1 MNNLKRSAKARNCGE
16 PSDTRTAVI
25 IAAKSCLDAGKNLT
39 DLEISV
45 VKSQIFNQSHEL
57 QKTKPKKF
65 TQAWNCAIAKLLDY
79 PKQPFSID
87 QEKVADACFKLIQ
100 G

>member
-1 MNNLKRSAKARNCGE
+1 MILSSKLNTIENNQKLVKAL
-16 PSDTRTAVI
+16 T
-25 IAAKSCLDAGKNLT
+25 KKNLT